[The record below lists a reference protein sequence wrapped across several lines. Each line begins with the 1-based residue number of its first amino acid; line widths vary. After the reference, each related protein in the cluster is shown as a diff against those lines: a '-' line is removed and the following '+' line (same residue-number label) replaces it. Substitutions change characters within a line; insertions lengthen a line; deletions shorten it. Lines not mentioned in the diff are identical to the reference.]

1 MKKKDWPHQVTARV
15 HQMKFLEMTTWLHS
29 VGHVLHETVKF
40 GKQFR
45 HPGNEMVDQ
54 QVGFKDANKAMHFK
68 LAWG

>member
-1 MKKKDWPHQVTARV
+1 
-15 HQMKFLEMTTWLHS
+15 MKFLEMTTWLHS
-29 VGHVLHETVKF
+29 AGHVLHETVKF